1 MLIYCLVGGEVLLLL
16 VGPRL
21 LCHTAPRSGH
31 WSRQYVVAAVAALHC
46 YKSLYSLP
54 PNSCP
59 HHWSRTQPRKGIFDL
74 RRTCRAGRQPQHH
87 HVLPLLLQSPC
98 SIEQS
103 SGSTCSPTLESSWSC
118 HQLVTS
124 HWRVDVAGQW
134 RLILDIFHLPRS
146 TSANQGLPSILSHF
160 IPNHLWSFWVWV
172 PKKCN
177 ITASVNATLI
187 AYEVIG

>member
-59 HHWSRTQPRKGIFDL
+59 DHWSRTQPRKGIFDL

-103 SGSTCSPTLESSWSC
+103 SGSRQDLQPNPRILLKLSPVGDISLTCGCRRTM
-118 HQLVTS
+118 TS
-124 HWRVDVAGQW
+124 Y
-134 RLILDIFHLPRS
+134 P
-146 TSANQGLPSILSHF
+146 
-160 IPNHLWSFWVWV
+160 
-172 PKKCN
+172 
-177 ITASVNATLI
+177 
-187 AYEVIG
+187 

>member
-1 MLIYCLVGGEVLLLL
+1 MTLHVAWNMDLDLKTSRKAQRTQGIEYFDSFNTSITESNTITILKPCVLIDCLVGGEVLLLL

-59 HHWSRTQPRKGIFDL
+59 DHWSRTQPRKGIFDL
-74 RRTCRAGRQPQHH
+74 RRTCGAGRQPQHH
-87 HVLPLLLQSPC
+87 HVLPLLSQPPC

-103 SGSTCSPTLESSWSC
+103 SGSR
-118 HQLVTS
+118 Q
-124 HWRVDVAGQW
+124 
-134 RLILDIFHLPRS
+134 
-146 TSANQGLPSILSHF
+146 
-160 IPNHLWSFWVWV
+160 
-172 PKKCN
+172 CN
-177 ITASVNATLI
+177 
-187 AYEVIG
+187 

>member
-1 MLIYCLVGGEVLLLL
+1 MFLIKWCGHYGHYGFKIKTLPKAQRTQGIEYFDSFNTKYYWIQYHYHPQARVLIYCLVGGEVLLLL

-21 LCHTAPRSGH
+21 LCHPAPRSGH

-74 RRTCRAGRQPQHH
+74 RRTCGAGRQPQHH

-103 SGSTCSPTLESSWSC
+103 SGSRQC
-118 HQLVTS
+118 
-124 HWRVDVAGQW
+124 D
-134 RLILDIFHLPRS
+134 RLAAQP
-146 TSANQGLPSILSHF
+146 
-160 IPNHLWSFWVWV
+160 
-172 PKKCN
+172 
-177 ITASVNATLI
+177 
-187 AYEVIG
+187 

>member
-1 MLIYCLVGGEVLLLL
+1 MSTLTHSTQSTTEPNTITLPSILKPCVLIYCLVGGEVLLLL

-74 RRTCRAGRQPQHH
+74 RRTCGAGRQPQHH
-87 HVLPLLLQSPC
+87 HVLPLLLQPPC

-103 SGSTCSPTLESSWSC
+103 SGSRQSD
-118 HQLVTS
+118 QL
-124 HWRVDVAGQW
+124 AAQ
-134 RLILDIFHLPRS
+134 P
-146 TSANQGLPSILSHF
+146 
-160 IPNHLWSFWVWV
+160 
-172 PKKCN
+172 
-177 ITASVNATLI
+177 
-187 AYEVIG
+187 